1 MAEARA
7 KAPPRGTPLGPQA
20 RVFCLLAAALAALPL
35 LRLMPVWLAASLVV
49 LGALLAW
56 ASLRRPIPAW
66 VLVPLTLAAGTL
78 VLAAYGF
85 RFGRDTGS
93 ALLLTMLV
101 LKLGETSR
109 VRDGRALIGF
119 ALFATFAAFLQD
131 QGPLTLLL
139 AVPAVAAMLIA
150 SARMT
155 EDAVGMV
162 RSRRWTRRL
171 ADTAVAL
178 ALALPLALAGFWLF
192 PRLANPL
199 WGVPENAIARP
210 GISGEMSPGDWL
222 DVMADDSVAFRVRFF
237 GETPPRQQLYWR
249 GPVLWDFNGR
259 TWTRPGWTAI
269 LPPPEVEPA
278 EARYDYEL
286 TMEPSERR
294 FMFALDLPTSAP
306 EGARL
311 EGDLTP
317 MAARP
322 INRLVRYRLESVAPA
337 AFESELSERIRSAA
351 LRLPA
356 GFNPRIRSEMAQWR
370 SEGLDDIAVVQR
382 SLEWFNRDFSYTL
395 AAPPLGRHSVDEFMY
410 DTRAGFCEHFS
421 SAFVFMMREAGIPA
435 RVVTGYVGGY
445 LNPMGEHWRIQQSDA
460 HAWAEVWLPQRGWLR
475 VDPTA
480 AVDPTRVF
488 ERYGRGAGDGA
499 GGGLGA
505 FGRRDG
511 PLRGLQDLADYV
523 RRGWNDAVLGFN
535 AESQLLML
543 RRLGIDDPREWQ
555 VGAVFVLGAGA
566 ALLLTLW
573 LLLRERERDGDRVL
587 AAYRRF
593 ARRIDRC
600 GIRREPHEPPLA
612 FAERAAA
619 HLPESA
625 ESIRSLSRRF
635 SDARYAGTLDAAS
648 REELAR
654 ALLAFRPI
662 PPRGARR

>member
-1 MAEARA
+1 MAEVLLPRQ
-7 KAPPRGTPLGPQA
+7 PRGTPLGGDA
-20 RVFCLLAAALAALPL
+20 RTFCLLAAALAALPL
-35 LRLMPVWLAASLVV
+35 LRLMPAWLGACLVV
-49 LGALLAW
+49 LGAVLAW
-56 ASLRRPIPAW
+56 ASIRRPVPAW
-66 VLVPLTLAAGTL
+66 VLVPLTLAAGAL
-78 VLAAYGF
+78 VLAAYEF

-101 LKLGETSR
+101 LKLGESSR

-139 AVPAVAAMLIA
+139 AVPAVAAMLVA

-155 EDAVGMV
+155 EDAAGM
-162 RSRRWTRRL
+162 SRRRRWSRRL
-171 ADTAVAL
+171 ADTALAL

-222 DVMADDSVAFRVRFF
+222 DVMSDDSVAFRVRFF
-237 GETPPRQQLYWR
+237 GDTPSRRELYWR

-259 TWTRPGWTAI
+259 TWTRSNWTAM
-269 LPPPEVEPA
+269 LPLPEVEPA
-278 EARYDYEL
+278 DGRYDYEL

-317 MAARP
+317 MASRP
-322 INRLVRYRLESVAPA
+322 VNRLVRYRLEAVAPA
-337 AFESELSERIRSAA
+337 RFEVDLPDRIRSAA
-351 LRLPA
+351 TRLPD
-356 GFNPRIRSEMAQWR
+356 GFNPRIRQEMARWR
-370 SEGLDDIAVVQR
+370 AEGLDDIAVVER

-410 DTRAGFCEHFS
+410 DTREGFCEHFS

-460 HAWAEVWLPQRGWLR
+460 HAWAEVWLPHRGWLR

-480 AVDPTRVF
+480 AVDPTRIF
-488 ERYGRGAGDGA
+488 ERYGRGAGE
-499 GGGLGA
+499 GGLGLGTL
-505 FGRRDG
+505 GRRDG

-535 AESQLLML
+535 AESQMLML
-543 RRLGIDDPREWQ
+543 RRLGIDNPREWQ
-555 VGAVFVLGAGA
+555 VGALFVLGAGA

-573 LLLRERERDGDRVL
+573 LLLREREREDDAL
-587 AAYRRF
+587 MAAYRRF
-593 ARRIDRC
+593 TRRLKRA
-600 GIRREPHEPPLA
+600 GVERAAHEAPLA
-612 FAERAAA
+612 FGERAATA
-619 HLPESA
+619 LPDSA
-625 ESIRSLSRRF
+625 GAIRALSRRF
-635 SDARYAGTLDAAS
+635 SDARYAETLDVAS
-648 REELAR
+648 RAELAR
-654 ALLAFRPI
+654 ELAAFRPAR
-662 PPRGARR
+662 PRGDRR